1 MVFEEAQ
8 PFQAESQFMV
18 SSKRGFHCTN
28 LVMTQNVLNF
38 HQRLTI
44 CHPSD
49 HVERII
55 CIHYSRFS
63 CQLCLVRYV
72 VLNGHEQYT
81 NVREKSLSS
90 SESFSNCCLLIKMSE
105 KRNKLP
111 HVVPLMV
118 EKNHFSESFNNL
130 FAVN

>member
-1 MVFEEAQ
+1 MKHSRFKQ
-8 PFQAESQFMV
+8 NLTLLI

-28 LVMTQNVLNF
+28 MVMTQSVLNF

-44 CHPSD
+44 CRPSD
-49 HVERII
+49 HERRII

-81 NVREKSLSS
+81 VRDKSLSS
-90 SESFSNCCLLIKMSE
+90 SESFNNCCLLIKMSD
-105 KRNKLP
+105 KRNKP
-111 HVVPLMV
+111 QHFVSLMA

-130 FAVN
+130 FAVNW